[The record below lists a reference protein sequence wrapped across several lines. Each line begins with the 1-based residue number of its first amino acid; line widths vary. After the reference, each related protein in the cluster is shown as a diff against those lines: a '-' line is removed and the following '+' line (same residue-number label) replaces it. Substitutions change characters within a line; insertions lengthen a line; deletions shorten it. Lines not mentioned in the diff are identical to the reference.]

1 MGYIDDWHDLVRIVA
16 LCISLYC
23 VFTLVRRYIANHTG
37 WNEKTLDYWYALTMW
52 SLAGCV
58 FCVQGI
64 LLDRP
69 FTAGFV
75 FLTAAILVTGKGLHQ
90 KGTWGESSA

>member
-1 MGYIDDWHDLVRIVA
+1 MYLLNNWHDLVRIVA
-16 LCISLYC
+16 FLVSIYSVVTLCS
-23 VFTLVRRYIANHTG
+23 RWRKNHKD
-37 WNEKTLDYWYALTMW
+37 WNEKTLDYWYGLTMW

-58 FCVQGI
+58 FTVQGI

-75 FLTAAILVTGKGLHQ
+75 FMTAAIFVTGRGLHRQ
-90 KGTWGESSA
+90 GPWGGS